1 MSKSVLLNA
10 WLLRAVLPMAPQA
23 EVDAMPPSL
32 NTFAAACSPQVVE
45 SVAFENIPSN
55 ARTGPNRPRCSL
67 RHAAVVKACL
77 PGVNF
82 GQTVGIA

>member
-23 EVDAMPPSL
+23 EADAMPGSL
-32 NTFAAACSPQVVE
+32 NPFAAACSAQVVE
-45 SVAFENIPSN
+45 IACENIPSS

-77 PGVNF
+77 PGANF